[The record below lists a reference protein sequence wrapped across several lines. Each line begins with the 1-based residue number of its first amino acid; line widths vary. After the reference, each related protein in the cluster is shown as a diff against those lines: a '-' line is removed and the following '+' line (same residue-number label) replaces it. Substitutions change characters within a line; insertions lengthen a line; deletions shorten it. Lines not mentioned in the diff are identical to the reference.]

1 MDIKDIEKYGV
12 DPSVIKQYIEKA
24 KNGDKIVA
32 VAGEFSSGKSTFINA
47 FLDKKGFIPSA
58 RIECT
63 PVLLEFVNSD
73 NDKIE
78 ISYKDGSYTEV
89 DNTHENIMKYAVNTE
104 TYDKNIVSLS
114 IPVQSSYLTENTH
127 LIDTPGSNTVHKEH
141 GEITNMILKKAD
153 IVLYVIKVSLSE
165 VDIKNIKEIM
175 KYSSQILFI
184 VSHMDEKS
192 GDGYINSSEERIN
205 KCVSAVREELINKV
219 GIKNP
224 DVLPIGSLAYY
235 YDDSLMK
242 EVRECIK
249 FGIETNSREVVKNR
263 IKKQLKYIL
272 ENKYEEMNEKY
283 KMISAFSSENIDKL
297 ETKQKLMN
305 EKIKRISESNSN
317 DIKSLDEKINYEMK
331 KAQEKLEK
339 LFDMSADELIDK
351 IRTRKEVDEKFINET
366 LEDIKNNISVKYKG
380 IVEDSINKVIETV
393 YQEKNEELRNTV
405 DDLNL
410 DFDINMHSPDLQEID
425 TSEIDDK
432 LFELREEQRQ
442 LEAERQKAESEVSI
456 TIEESGMMRDKLDS
470 LQSKEEEIL
479 QRKIENTYVPEY
491 KEVIEEGYGGAGKRM
506 GRFVGECIDVA
517 LMFVNPGK
525 SATTA
530 LKVADKVKDGTKA
543 ITYIEKGV
551 KVANK
556 AAKTAKKAGGL
567 GKVVDVLDWLSIG
580 KYGEIIGEKI
590 GSAIK
595 PEQRILV
602 EDEEIRA
609 AWEAERNEID
619 YNIKS
624 VRMSKADIQNQIA
637 DGEISIM
644 QAKRKMSEYDAEIT
658 MLEKKQKDVAERLRK
673 QAELDSREKV
683 IDYYRD
689 IINDSFNN
697 QKEDAVNTLKSVMD
711 SSYNSVVE
719 KCNNDFNKKLSSI
732 NENMESIINE
742 KDNILAGINVSKNN
756 IEEFKNYEKW
766 VDEWIQ

>member
-12 DPSVIKQYIEKA
+12 DPSVIKHYIEKA

-63 PVLLEFVNSD
+63 PALLEFVNSD

-114 IPVQSSYLTENTH
+114 IPVQSNYLTENTH
-127 LIDTPGSNTVHKEH
+127 LIDTPGSNTVYKEH

-184 VSHMDEKS
+184 VSHMDEKN
-192 GDGYINSSEERIN
+192 GEGYINSSDERIN
-205 KCVSAVREELINKV
+205 KCVSSVRENLINKV

-224 DVLPIGSLAYY
+224 DILPIGSLAYY

-263 IKKQLKYIL
+263 IRKQLKYIL

-283 KMISAFSSENIDKL
+283 KMVSAFSSENIDKL
-297 ETKQKLMN
+297 ETKQKLMS

-317 DIKSLDEKINYEMK
+317 DIKLLDEKINYEMK
-331 KAQEKLEK
+331 KVQEKLEK
-339 LFDMSADELIDK
+339 LFDMSADEFIDK
-351 IRTRKEVDEKFINET
+351 IRIRKEIDKNFINET
-366 LEDIKNNISVKYKG
+366 LENIKNNISVKYKD
-380 IVEDSINKVIETV
+380 IIEDSINKVIETV

-410 DFDINMHSPDLQEID
+410 DFDINMHSPNLQEID
-425 TSEIDDK
+425 MSEIDDK

-456 TIEESGMMRDKLDS
+456 TIEESGMMSDKLDS

-479 QRKIENTYVPEY
+479 QKKRENTYVPEY
-491 KEVIEEGYGGAGKRM
+491 KEVIKEGYGGAGKRM
-506 GRFVGECIDVA
+506 GRLVGECIDVA

-525 SATTA
+525 SSTTA
-530 LKVADKVKDGTKA
+530 LKVADKVKDGAKA

-556 AAKTAKKAGGL
+556 AVKTEKKAGGL
-567 GKVVDVLDWLSIG
+567 EKVVDVLEWLSIG

-624 VRMSKADIQNQIA
+624 VRISKVDIQNQIA

-644 QAKRKMSEYDAEIT
+644 QAKRKISEYDAEIT
-658 MLEKKQKDVAERLRK
+658 MLEKKQKDVTERLRK

-697 QKEDAVNTLKSVMD
+697 HKEDAINTLKSVID

-719 KCNNDFNKKLSSI
+719 KCNNDFNKRLSSI
-732 NENMESIINE
+732 NENMKSIINE
-742 KDNILAGINVSKNN
+742 KDNILAEINISKNN